1 MRDEELHRL
10 HAPRPPRDAGR
21 ILVRR
26 KFLVR
31 KHQPRLARKAAQLLV
46 ARPAFTRTA
55 REPPRFSGPAPFN
68 AGCEEILP
76 HHVLGSLQELEMEAL
91 ARGNT
96 QMVDLIQVPR
106 QRVAALLKEQRGGE
120 TKRRFRQSPTS
131 EHKALQNWHRN
142 MAIRKKQERNLG
154 EILQKPEN
162 ELLMSIVE
170 GYRQIQEERDLI
182 DRNLAALLP
191 GKGYRVGSEFWSQ
204 PERIGDEL
212 TGLTV
217 TLTRTERG
225 CPEPVT
231 HVGKPHTVKMETD
244 EKPPERIPFRLTWDK
259 SLFLKQRRQELK
271 CILEELGFYKPDL
284 DGLEVVGK
292 GRPLTSVSALSVPFS
307 IASEESETFSD
318 SLRDN
323 CREVPETALGPS
335 LDFCGQPARW
345 IDRIASCRDE
355 VGIAARITFETVVG
369 EKAESFLTVSNDGTA
384 AVWYDWR
391 RLPQHI
397 PSRGTTRTRMR
408 CFYFDARPGVI
419 LPGETRRF
427 FFLFKSE
434 RTGIFSE
441 SWELRTH
448 PLLLGGALLQVT
460 LWGIA
465 VCEDKLADLRE
476 KLEAD
481 LAAREGAVIVEET
494 LKDLLV
500 QIRTPERSPSPV
512 GVYVTDEEL
521 FHRKN
526 PKLHYQHRV
535 VEQLRDLWRQHV
547 AAPSACGEEVPSDQE
562 GAVDGWKS
570 TIEVTPSQVAN
581 VEEEEPSASGWNF
594 SVEDLQQALKS
605 IPQEEQR
612 EAALCQLNKA
622 VLELCAEQRPIQ
634 SDLLYQTCLQLW
646 REAVDGLV
654 GHSLRLRSQLGFPE
668 KDTSGDDLP
677 EGGGEEKQPM
687 ERTEGDKTIGKKEE
701 KPSVGGKDK
710 EDKKRTKTAGKEK
723 EEHPTSRKSK
733 AKEKKRLKSRGSLEK
748 EIAQPIEAA
757 APDPVTL
764 PQEQI
769 DPIIWALYQ
778 EKLYVEVYGLLDSM
792 VSQMVSLLEELEQ
805 NAVL

>member
-1 MRDEELHRL
+1 EPEEPRPALCPLRVRDVRELAVRDEELHRL

-55 REPPRFSGPAPFN
+55 REPPRFSGRVELQSAL
-68 AGCEEILP
+68 EILP

-182 DRNLAALLP
+182 DRNLALRCL
-191 GKGYRVGSEFWSQ
+191 GSEFWSQ

-231 HVGKPHTVKMETD
+231 HVGKPHTVKMET
-244 EKPPERIPFRLTWDK
+244 
-259 SLFLKQRRQELK
+259 
-271 CILEELGFYKPDL
+271 
-284 DGLEVVGK
+284 GK
-292 GRPLTSVSALSVPFS
+292 GVCREQQDEVIPPSGTEAASQLPLVGPAVSTGLVGVSEGRSKRCVLILKSPLEMSFTPQKHCHFFS
-307 IASEESETFSD
+307 SD

-594 SVEDLQQALKS
+594 SALKS

-677 EGGGEEKQPM
+677 EGGGERWLQHSG
-687 ERTEGDKTIGKKEE
+687 RILGIVGKPKN
-701 KPSVGGKDK
+701 SLSFSWDGSSQ
-710 EDKKRTKTAGKEK
+710 
-723 EEHPTSRKSK
+723 EHPTSRKSK

-778 EKLYVEVYGLLDSM
+778 EKLYVEVSPAKVCTFISGFC
-792 VSQMVSLLEELEQ
+792 SLLL
-805 NAVL
+805 N

>member
-1 MRDEELHRL
+1 EPEEPRPALCPLRVRDVRELAVRDEELHRV
-10 HAPRPPRDAGR
+10 RAGR
-21 ILVRR
+21 DTAPSCDVLR

-96 QMVDLIQVPR
+96 QVEY
-106 QRVAALLKEQRGGE
+106 KSRGGE

-154 EILQKPEN
+154 
-162 ELLMSIVE
+162 
-170 GYRQIQEERDLI
+170 GERMRD
-182 DRNLAALLP
+182 P
-191 GKGYRVGSEFWSQ
+191 GYRVGSEFWSQ

-231 HVGKPHTVKMETD
+231 HVGKPHTVKMETG
-244 EKPPERIPFRLTWDK
+244 KGPPERIPFRLTWDK

-271 CILEELGFYKPDL
+271 CILEELGFYKP
-284 DGLEVVGK
+284 
-292 GRPLTSVSALSVPFS
+292 
-307 IASEESETFSD
+307 
-318 SLRDN
+318 
-323 CREVPETALGPS
+323 
-335 LDFCGQPARW
+335 
-345 IDRIASCRDE
+345 DE

-594 SVEDLQQALKS
+594 SVEDLQQVLTAGPSTFLSYQALKS

-677 EGGGEEKQPM
+677 EGGGERWLQHSG
-687 ERTEGDKTIGKKEE
+687 RILGIVGKPKN
-701 KPSVGGKDK
+701 SLSFSWDGK
-710 EDKKRTKTAGKEK
+710 
-723 EEHPTSRKSK
+723 
-733 AKEKKRLKSRGSLEK
+733 K

-778 EKLYVEVYGLLDSM
+778 EKLYVEVSPAKVCTFISGFC
-792 VSQMVSLLEELEQ
+792 SLLL
-805 NAVL
+805 N